1 MQLFV
6 WPSMTLWG
14 WHYIMDFVDVL
25 VRGQPLMMPLMMLLM
40 IIMMHQ
46 PHPYQPW
53 RLNRCNA
60 FTQSSI
66 CAAIFISPGGA
77 RALDGRTLSIHP
89 AMAMAPWRMGTLPSL
104 PIGSLFLAART
115 ILHVYLL

>member
-1 MQLFV
+1 MWDLPNVSLKQSALPCFNPIVNTKQLFM

-60 FTQSSI
+60 FTQSFI
-66 CAAIFISPGGA
+66 CAAIFISPGGWMDV
-77 RALDGRTLSIHP
+77 L
-89 AMAMAPWRMGTLPSL
+89 
-104 PIGSLFLAART
+104 
-115 ILHVYLL
+115 